1 MKQKKCAYRK
11 CKKVAKMGSDFCSI
25 AHCLRWHHS
34 DEKKKRKKRYLQENV
49 LHTKLIYSA

>member
-25 AHCLRWHHS
+25 AHCLKHHHE
-34 DEKKKRKKRYLQENV
+34 DEHKKRKKRYLQENV